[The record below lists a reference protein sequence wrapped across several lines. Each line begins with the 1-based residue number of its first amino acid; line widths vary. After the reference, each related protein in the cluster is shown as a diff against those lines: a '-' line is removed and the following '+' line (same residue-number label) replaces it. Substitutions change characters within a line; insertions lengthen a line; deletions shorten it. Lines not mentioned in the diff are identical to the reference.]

1 MKKQSKTAQIRALLE
16 AGKTVKEIAAK
27 LKVKPAAVYQVRHK
41 MSKDKEQIKEF
52 AEKFIARDFKSK
64 KPRVLRNTSPADKG
78 PSFDQVFMEIG
89 ENARKLGAIIADI
102 KPADIKPAD
111 STSHPAHYDPV
122 NHPLHEVL
130 ATPVDAT
137 DHPAHYDPV
146 NHPPHYKAGGIEV
159 IDFIEA
165 KQLGYHLGNVIKYIS
180 RAYHKGGMEDLLK
193 AQWYLNRAI
202 EKGEV

>member
-1 MKKQSKTAQIRALLE
+1 MKKQSNTAKIRALLE
-16 AGKTVKEIAAK
+16 AGKSVKEVAAR
-27 LKVKPAAVYQVRHK
+27 LKIKPAAVYQVRWR
-41 MSKDKEQIKEF
+41 MTKD
-52 AEKFIARDFKSK
+52 EKA
-64 KPRVLRNTSPADKG
+64 NEG
-78 PSFDQVFMEIG
+78 PVEKYTLHEILATPVH
-89 ENARKLGAIIADI
+89 N
-102 KPADIKPAD
+102 
-111 STSHPAHYDPV
+111 DPV
-122 NHPLHEVL
+122 NHPLHEIL
-130 ATPVDAT
+130 ATPVVDAA

>member
-1 MKKQSKTAQIRALLE
+1 MRKQSTTTAKIRAMLG

-27 LKVKPAAVYQVRHK
+27 LKIKPAAVYQVRHK
-41 MSKDKEQIKEF
+41 MAKEENTPTI
-52 AEKFIARDFKSK
+52 AEIVEAMNG
-64 KPRVLRNTSPADKG
+64 LG
-78 PSFDQVFMEIG
+78 QVNEK
-89 ENARKLGAIIADI
+89 A
-102 KPADIKPAD
+102 
-111 STSHPAHYDPV
+111 V
-122 NHPLHEVL
+122 HEVL
-130 ATPVDAT
+130 ATPVDVADAA

-146 NHPPHYKAGGIEV
+146 NHPPHYKAGGIET

-165 KQLGYHLGNVIKYIS
+165 KRLGYHLGNVIKYIT

>member
-1 MKKQSKTAQIRALLE
+1 MRKQSTTTTKIRAMLG

-27 LKVKPAAVYQVRHK
+27 LKIKPAAVYQVRHK
-41 MSKDKEQIKEF
+41 MAKE
-52 AEKFIARDFKSK
+52 
-64 KPRVLRNTSPADKG
+64 
-78 PSFDQVFMEIG
+78 
-89 ENARKLGAIIADI
+89 ENAAIAEIVEAMNGLGQVDEKA
-102 KPADIKPAD
+102 
-111 STSHPAHYDPV
+111 V
-122 NHPLHEVL
+122 HEVL
-130 ATPVDAT
+130 ATPVDVADAA

-146 NHPPHYKAGGIEV
+146 NHPAHYKAGGIET

-165 KQLGYHLGNVIKYIS
+165 KRLGYHLGNVIKYIT

>member
-1 MKKQSKTAQIRALLE
+1 MRKQSTTTTKIRAMLE

-41 MSKDKEQIKEF
+41 MAKEEKAAV
-52 AEKFIARDFKSK
+52 AEEVKANEGVI
-64 KPRVLRNTSPADKG
+64 
-78 PSFDQVFMEIG
+78 
-89 ENARKLGAIIADI
+89 
-102 KPADIKPAD
+102 
-111 STSHPAHYDPV
+111 
-122 NHPLHEVL
+122 HEVL
-130 ATPVDAT
+130 ATPIDVTDAA

-146 NHPPHYKAGGIEV
+146 NHPAHYKAGGIET

-165 KQLGYHLGNVIKYIS
+165 KQFGYHLGNVVKYIS